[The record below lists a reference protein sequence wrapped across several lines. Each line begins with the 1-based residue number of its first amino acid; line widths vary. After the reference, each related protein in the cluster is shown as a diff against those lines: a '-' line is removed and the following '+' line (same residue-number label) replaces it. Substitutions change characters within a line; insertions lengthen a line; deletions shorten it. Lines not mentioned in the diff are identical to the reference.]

1 VKTFE
6 YSAVDPRGV
15 LVRGRAWSTSELEL
29 DRELESKGITLCS
42 ASASD
47 GAAARGRIR
56 LTHVELI
63 SFTTQL
69 STLTAAGVPISEGL
83 AGIGRRLER
92 PRARRLVAQLVSG
105 LEAGE
110 RLSAVMDRHPE
121 AFPPLVRSSIR
132 AGEASG
138 ALDHVLQRLTK
149 YLEWERGMRATAVQA
164 LIYPAILMTS
174 VFGLVLVLLYWVLP
188 RILKVFPGG
197 RAKLPVETRLVLAVS
212 DFLRDNTLTLA
223 LSAIA
228 LGCTFAWLARKP
240 EFRRFVHGR
249 LLAVP
254 KLGALVREI
263 ATSRF
268 ASTASTL
275 QSAGCDVFTVLD
287 ISGSTCGNAA
297 LESSFRRASAAV
309 RRGTTISEGLEG
321 EREVDPLL
329 KQMIAVGEKSGELE
343 QCLVRL
349 VAHYDEEVPRA
360 VKRFLSIL
368 EPALL
373 FASAGVVALILLAAL
388 LPIFELYE
396 RIG

>member
-1 VKTFE
+1 
-6 YSAVDPRGV
+6 
-15 LVRGRAWSTSELEL
+15 
-29 DRELESKGITLCS
+29 
-42 ASASD
+42 
-47 GAAARGRIR
+47 
-56 LTHVELI
+56 
-63 SFTTQL
+63 
-69 STLTAAGVPISEGL
+69 
-83 AGIGRRLER
+83 
-92 PRARRLVAQLVSG
+92 
-105 LEAGE
+105 
-110 RLSAVMDRHPE
+110 M
-121 AFPPLVRSSIR
+121 LVRSSIR

-138 ALDHVLQRLTK
+138 ALDRVLERLTK

-197 RAKLPVETRLVLAVS
+197 RAKLPMETRFVLAIS

-223 LSAIA
+223 LTAFA
-228 LGCTFAWLARKP
+228 LGSTLAWLARKP
-240 EFRRFVHGR
+240 EFRCFVHGR

-254 KLGALVREI
+254 KLGLLVREI

-287 ISGSTCGNAA
+287 ISGRTCGNAA
-297 LESSFRRASAAV
+297 LESAFRRASAAV
-309 RRGTTISEGLEG
+309 RRGTTISEGLES
-321 EREVDPLL
+321 ERDVDPML

-373 FASAGVVALILLAAL
+373 FVSAGVVALILLAAL

-396 RIG
+396 RIGA